1 VTDETIARPKKRKPT
16 PPDALSAFDVVTKAG
31 FATLEQGLHV
41 IDHQLKH
48 DPFAEHRT
56 VREWIEAI
64 RKHAGTDWFSIEK
77 RSLPWRG
84 GWCAGYVDRP
94 SIGRPQ
100 AGWHVIFWDPYGE
113 DREHAAW
120 LGAYYL
126 LRAEK
131 RCRARDIDRAH
142 RLLRQGSQ
150 SPDTRPISSL
160 ESDERFRLVRDAGR
174 DAEPGSRREG
184 RRLRGG
190 RGCGA
195 PPARYVVNTSIKP
208 TRLREVPGFAEA
220 VAWLSEAY
228 AHEPSRWERTGDVL
242 MPVALEKVDYV
253 IVQSLADVIAHAQAM
268 TDHHRRAMRAGLRV
282 FKGGA
287 AAVAG
292 GNAPC
297 TPWWRADEPVHL
309 QVLWERPVEN
319 DNDPEINWTH
329 WRRLT
334 WVQAAWVQRSKE
346 RRDAKRR

>member
-1 VTDETIARPKKRKPT
+1 MTEETIARPKKRKPT
-16 PPDALSAFDVVTKAG
+16 PPDALTAFDVVTKAG

-100 AGWHVIFWDPYGE
+100 AGWHVIFWDPCGE
-113 DREHAAW
+113 DRERAAW

-150 SPDTRPISSL
+150 SLIPA
-160 ESDERFRLVRDAGR
+160 RFRAWSRTSAFDWYVMLLVTLSQDMGVKV
-174 DAEPGSRREG
+174 DGFEVDEELVKRR
-184 RRLRGG
+184 RGG
-190 RGCGA
+190 LHG
-195 PPARYVVNTSIKP
+195 
-208 TRLREVPGFAEA
+208 
-220 VAWLSEAY
+220 
-228 AHEPSRWERTGDVL
+228 
-242 MPVALEKVDYV
+242 
-253 IVQSLADVIAHAQAM
+253 
-268 TDHHRRAMRAGLRV
+268 
-282 FKGGA
+282 
-287 AAVAG
+287 
-292 GNAPC
+292 
-297 TPWWRADEPVHL
+297 
-309 QVLWERPVEN
+309 
-319 DNDPEINWTH
+319 
-329 WRRLT
+329 
-334 WVQAAWVQRSKE
+334 
-346 RRDAKRR
+346 